1 MSREKGCALFLLFAL
16 TLAVTSDAWAQRRRK
31 SKPSGG
37 TPTSETSA
45 KPRSASEG
53 SSEGGDGGG
62 ASGGFP
68 ALERA
73 EKFYQRGDYYM
84 ASIEFNKAIEGEGS
98 SDPGAKMRAEFMM
111 GKTLFKLKFYS
122 AALSYFDGIVQ
133 KGEAHPHYSETLQW
147 LASLTHQ
154 PVDAAVVLE
163 KIGKYN
169 RQQLEAPQLEAV
181 RDELYFLLGKYNY
194 NKGKFQ
200 EAVSLFNLVPAS
212 SAYYPQAKLF
222 EGATYVRE
230 FSAKPAVE
238 AFKAVLRAS
247 EDSQDPKVKPFKDL
261 ANLSLA
267 RVFYSTGQFEMA
279 TKYFDRVSPESYDW
293 PNSLFE
299 ASWANFMLKQ
309 QGYSKALGNIHTLRA
324 PFFEYFI
331 KPESVAEALTVK
343 ATIYYYNCLFDRAS
357 NAITEFND
365 WVPQVAEGLAK
376 ALASRTSNDQ
386 FFELATKIRTGKSGL
401 PFAVERS
408 ARAVLSDRSLVR
420 RFDAIR
426 ELDRELTQHEKAD
439 ASWKSTAIANNIY
452 SQIGVTR
459 ALAVNEIGGI
469 ARKRVERLVN
479 ELRQL
484 ITRVIKIE
492 YEILQGEKSQ
502 LEEEVKTEQQK
513 MEVARVKD
521 ISNVR
526 IDDEHEFW
534 PFTGEYWRDEL
545 GYYRYK
551 LLNKC
556 VHGGAGPD
564 GAPAG
569 GQETPAEGGENP
581 AGAGAPAEGAAATP
595 AEASPTEASP
605 AGE

>member
-1 MSREKGCALFLLFAL
+1 MSREKGCVLFVLFAL
-16 TLAVTSDAWAQRRRK
+16 TLAVTSDAWAQRRKK
-31 SKPSGG
+31 SKPAAAAPAGETTST
-37 TPTSETSA
+37 TPKAAGEPSPE
-45 KPRSASEG
+45 
-53 SSEGGDGGG
+53 
-62 ASGGFP
+62 
-68 ALERA
+68 LERA

-84 ASIEFNKAIEGEGS
+84 ASIEFNKAIEGEA
-98 SDPGAKMRAEFMM
+98 GADARMRAEFMM
-111 GKTLFKLKFYS
+111 GKALFKLKFFS
-122 AALSYFDGIVQ
+122 AALSYFDRIVQ
-133 KGEAHPHYSETLQW
+133 KGPAHPHYNETLQW

-154 PVDAAVVLE
+154 PVDVAVVLE

-169 RQQLEAPQLEAV
+169 RQELEAPQLEAV
-181 RDELYFLLGKYNY
+181 RDELYFLLGKYYY

-200 EAVSLFNLVPAS
+200 EAVALFNLVPAG
-212 SAYYPQAKLF
+212 SAFYPQAKLF
-222 EGATYVRE
+222 EGATHVRE
-230 FSAKPAVE
+230 YAARPAVE
-238 AFKAVLRAS
+238 AFKAVLRGA
-247 EDSQDPKVKPFKDL
+247 EESQDPKVKPFKDL

-309 QGYSKALGNIHTLRA
+309 QGYSKALGDIHTLRA

-343 ATIYYYNCLFDRAS
+343 ATIYYYNCLFDRAANS
-357 NAITEFND
+357 IQEFND
-365 WVPQVAEGLAK
+365 WVPQVAEGLAN
-376 ALASRTSNDQ
+376 ALSSHTANDQ
-386 FFELATKIRTGKSGL
+386 FYDLAVKIRTGRSGL
-401 PFAVERS
+401 PPAVERA

-426 ELDRELTQHEKAD
+426 ELDRELVQHEKAD
-439 ASWKSTAIANNIY
+439 AAWKSTAVATNIY
-452 SQIGVTR
+452 SEIGVTR
-459 ALAVNEIGGI
+459 ALAVNETGEI

-479 ELRQL
+479 EFRQL

-492 YEILQGEKSQ
+492 YEILQGQKGQ
-502 LEEEVKTEQQK
+502 LEEDVKTESLTGAA
-513 MEVARVKD
+513 ARAKD

-534 PFTGEYWRDEL
+534 PFLGEYWRDEL

-556 VHGGAGPD
+556 VHGSAGPE

-569 GQETPAEGGENP
+569 GGQEGAVPEDGE
-581 AGAGAPAEGAAATP
+581 APAEAP
-595 AEASPTEASP
+595 APAPESAP
-605 AGE
+605 AGGQP

>member
-1 MSREKGCALFLLFAL
+1 MSREKGCVLFLLFAL

-31 SKPSGG
+31 SKPGG
-37 TPTSETSA
+37 ATPAGETSSG
-45 KPRSASEG
+45 SASTKSVSE
-53 SSEGGDGGG
+53 SSAPE
-62 ASGGFP
+62 
-68 ALERA
+68 LERA
-73 EKFYQRGDYYM
+73 EKFYQLGNYYS
-84 ASIEFNKAIEGEGS
+84 ASIEFNKAVEGEGAG
-98 SDPGAKMRAEFMM
+98 DPGAKMRAEFMM
-111 GKTLFKLKFYS
+111 GKTLFKLKFFS
-122 AALSYFDGIVQ
+122 ASLNYFDRIVQ
-133 KGEAHPHYSETLQW
+133 KGPAHPNYNETLQW

-154 PVDAAVVLE
+154 PVDVASVLE

-169 RQQLEAPQLEAV
+169 RQELEAPQLEAV

-200 EAVSLFNLVPAS
+200 EAVSLFNLVPPKS
-212 SAYYPQAKLF
+212 SFYPQAKLF
-222 EGATYVRE
+222 EGATYVRQYA
-230 FSAKPAVE
+230 AKPAVE
-238 AFKAVLRAS
+238 AFKAVLRAA
-247 EDSQDPKVKPFKDL
+247 EDSQDPKVKPFQDL

-309 QGYSKALGNIHTLRA
+309 QGYSKALGDIHTLRA
-324 PFFEYFI
+324 PFFEYFV

-343 ATIYYYNCLFDRAS
+343 ATIYFYNCLFDRAANS
-357 NAITEFND
+357 IQEFND
-365 WVPQVAEGLAK
+365 WVPRVAEGLAK
-376 ALASRTSNDQ
+376 ALTGNPANDQ
-386 FFELATKIRTGKSGL
+386 FYGLAVKIRAGKSGL
-401 PFAVERS
+401 PPAVERA

-426 ELDRELTQHEKAD
+426 ELDRELVQLERAE
-439 ASWKSTAIANNIY
+439 ASWRSTSVATNLN
-452 SQIGVTR
+452 SEIGVTR
-459 ALAVNEIGGI
+459 ALAVNEAGEI

-479 ELRQL
+479 EFRVL

-492 YEILQGEKSQ
+492 YEILQGEKGS
-502 LEEEVKTEQQK
+502 LEEDVKSESQGDSGG
-513 MEVARVKD
+513 RVKD

-534 PFTGEYWRDEL
+534 PFLGEYWRDEL

-556 VHGGAGPD
+556 VHGSAGPE
-564 GAPAG
+564 GAPASG
-569 GQETPAEGGENP
+569 GQEGAVPEEGE
-581 AGAGAPAEGAAATP
+581 APAPESAP
-595 AEASPTEASP
+595 AP
-605 AGE
+605 AGEE

>member
-1 MSREKGCALFLLFAL
+1 
-16 TLAVTSDAWAQRRRK
+16 
-31 SKPSGG
+31 
-37 TPTSETSA
+37 
-45 KPRSASEG
+45 
-53 SSEGGDGGG
+53 
-62 ASGGFP
+62 
-68 ALERA
+68 
-73 EKFYQRGDYYM
+73 
-84 ASIEFNKAIEGEGS
+84 
-98 SDPGAKMRAEFMM
+98 
-111 GKTLFKLKFYS
+111 
-122 AALSYFDGIVQ
+122 
-133 KGEAHPHYSETLQW
+133 LQW

-154 PVDAAVVLE
+154 PVDTAVVLE

-169 RQQLEAPQLEAV
+169 RQELEAPQLEAV

-200 EAVSLFNLVPAS
+200 EAVSLFNLVPDKS
-212 SAYYPQAKLF
+212 GFYPQAKLF
-222 EGATYVRE
+222 EGATYVRQYT
-230 FSAKPAVE
+230 AKPAVE
-238 AFKAVLRAS
+238 AFKAVLRAA
-247 EDSQDPKVKPFKDL
+247 EESQDPKVKPFQDL

-309 QGYSKALGNIHTLRA
+309 AGYSKALGDIHTLRA
-324 PFFEYFI
+324 PFFEYFV

-343 ATIYYYNCLFDRAS
+343 ATIYFYNCLFDRAAAS
-357 NAITEFND
+357 IQEFND

-376 ALASRTSNDQ
+376 ALTSNPANDQ
-386 FFELATKIRTGKSGL
+386 FYALAVKIRSGRSGL
-401 PFAVERS
+401 PPAVERA

-426 ELDRELTQHEKAD
+426 ELDRELVQLEKAD
-439 ASWKSTAIANNIY
+439 AAWKSTSVATNLY
-452 SQIGVTR
+452 SEIGVTR
-459 ALAVNEIGGI
+459 ALAVNEAGEI

-479 ELRQL
+479 EFRVL

-492 YEILQGEKSQ
+492 YEILQGEKGS
-502 LEEEVKTEQQK
+502 LEEDVRSESQSDSSG
-513 MEVARVKD
+513 RVKD

-534 PFTGEYWRDEL
+534 PFLGEYWRDEL

-556 VHGGAGPD
+556 VHGSAGPE
-564 GAPAG
+564 GAPASG
-569 GQETPAEGGENP
+569 GQEGAVPEGGE
-581 AGAGAPAEGAAATP
+581 ATAPESA
-595 AEASPTEASP
+595 P
-605 AGE
+605 AGEQP

>member
-1 MSREKGCALFLLFAL
+1 MSREKGCALFLLLAL
-16 TLAVTSDAWAQRRRK
+16 TLTVTSDAWAQRRKKNKPAAATPAADTQSNPK
-31 SKPSGG
+31 SAGEPS
-37 TPTSETSA
+37 
-45 KPRSASEG
+45 
-53 SSEGGDGGG
+53 
-62 ASGGFP
+62 P

-84 ASIEFNKAIEGEGS
+84 ASIEFNKAIEGEAGV
-98 SDPGAKMRAEFMM
+98 DARMRAEFMM
-111 GKTLFKLKFYS
+111 GKTLFKLKFFS
-122 AALSYFDGIVQ
+122 AALSYFDRVVQ
-133 KGEAHPHYSETLQW
+133 KGPAHPHYNETLQW

-154 PVDAAVVLE
+154 PVDSAAVLE

-169 RQQLEAPQLEAV
+169 RQELEAPQLEAV

-200 EAVSLFNLVPAS
+200 EAVSLFNLVPAK
-212 SAYYPQAKLF
+212 SAFYPQAKLF
-222 EGATYVRE
+222 EGATHVRE
-230 FSAKPAVE
+230 YAAKPAVD
-238 AFKAVLRAS
+238 AFKAVLRAA
-247 EDSQDPKVKPFKDL
+247 EESQDPKVKPFQDL

-343 ATIYYYNCLFDRAS
+343 ATIYFYNCLFDRAAS
-357 NAITEFND
+357 AIQEFND
-365 WVPQVAEGLAK
+365 WVPQVAEGLAQ
-376 ALASRTSNDQ
+376 ALASHTANDQ
-386 FFELATKIRTGKSGL
+386 FYDLAVKIRSGRSGL
-401 PFAVERS
+401 PPAVERA
-408 ARAVLSDRSLVR
+408 ARAVMSDRSLVR

-426 ELDRELTQHEKAD
+426 ELDRELIQHEKAD
-439 ASWKSTAIANNIY
+439 AAWKSTAVATTIY
-452 SQIGVTR
+452 SEIGVTR
-459 ALAVNEIGGI
+459 ALAVNETGEI

-479 ELRQL
+479 EFRQL

-492 YEILQGEKSQ
+492 YEILQGEKGQ
-502 LEEEVKTEQQK
+502 LEEDVKAET
-513 MEVARVKD
+513 MTGGAGRAKD

-534 PFTGEYWRDEL
+534 PFLGEYWRDEL

-556 VHGGAGPD
+556 VHGSAGPE
-564 GAPAG
+564 GAPASG
-569 GQETPAEGGENP
+569 GEGAPVPEGGETPAE
-581 AGAGAPAEGAAATP
+581 APAPESA
-595 AEASPTEASP
+595 P
-605 AGE
+605 AGETP

>member
-31 SKPSGG
+31 SKSTG
-37 TPTSETSA
+37 TTPASETSA
-45 KPRSASEG
+45 KPKSADEATG
-53 SSEGGDGGG
+53 EAGG
-62 ASGGFP
+62 ATGFP

-73 EKFYQRGDYYM
+73 EKFYQLGNYYM
-84 ASIEFNKAIEGEGS
+84 ASIEFYKAIEGEGS
-98 SDPGAKMRAEFMM
+98 ADVGAKQRAEFMM
-111 GKTLFKLKFYS
+111 GKTLFKLKFFS
-122 AALSYFDGIVQ
+122 AALGYFDAIVQ
-133 KGEAHPHYSETLQW
+133 KGPAHPHYSETLQW

-154 PVDAAVVLE
+154 PVDNAAVLE
-163 KIGKYN
+163 RIGKYN
-169 RQQLEAPQLEAV
+169 QQELENSQLEAV
-181 RDELYFLLGKYNY
+181 RDELYFLLGKVNY

-200 EAVSLFNLVPAS
+200 EAVALFNRVPPNS
-212 SAYYPQAKLF
+212 SFYPQAKLF

-230 FSAKPAVE
+230 YQAKPAVE
-238 AFKAVLRAS
+238 AFKAVLRAA
-247 EDSQDPKVKPFKDL
+247 EDSQDPKVRPFKDL

-267 RVFYSTGQFEMA
+267 RVFYSTGQFQMA

-357 NAITEFND
+357 NAIMEFND

-376 ALASRTSNDQ
+376 ALASRTANDQ
-386 FFELATKIRTGKSGL
+386 FYDLAVKIRYGRSGL
-401 PFAVERS
+401 PPAVERA

-426 ELDRELTQHEKAD
+426 ELDRELVQHEKAD
-439 ASWKSTAIANNIY
+439 SNWKNTAVATNIY

-459 ALAVNEIGGI
+459 ALAVNETGEI

-479 ELRQL
+479 EFRQL

-492 YEILQGEKSQ
+492 YEILQGEKGQ
-502 LEEEVKTEQQK
+502 LEEDVKAETQTGSTGS
-513 MEVARVKD
+513 ARD

-556 VHGGAGPD
+556 THGLAGPE
-564 GAPAG
+564 GAPTGG
-569 GQETPAEGGENP
+569 GQGEPAQEGGGE
-581 AGAGAPAEGAAATP
+581 APAEAP
-595 AEASPTEASP
+595 APAQAPAPESSPPP
-605 AGE
+605 ADE

>member
-1 MSREKGCALFLLFAL
+1 MSREKGCVLFLLFAL
-16 TLAVTSDAWAQRRRK
+16 TLAVTSDAWAQRRKK
-31 SKPSGG
+31 SKPAGATPAGETSSGSATTKSVSESG
-37 TPTSETSA
+37 TPE
-45 KPRSASEG
+45 
-53 SSEGGDGGG
+53 
-62 ASGGFP
+62 
-68 ALERA
+68 LERA
-73 EKFYQRGDYYM
+73 EKFYQLGNYYS
-84 ASIEFNKAIEGEGS
+84 ASIEFNKAVEGEGAG
-98 SDPGAKMRAEFMM
+98 DPGAKMRAEFMM
-111 GKTLFKLKFYS
+111 GKTLFKLKFFS
-122 AALSYFDGIVQ
+122 ASLGYFDRIVQ
-133 KGEAHPHYSETLQW
+133 KGPAHPNYNETLQW

-154 PVDAAVVLE
+154 PVDTGIVLE

-169 RQQLEAPQLEAV
+169 RQELEAPQLDAV

-200 EAVSLFNLVPAS
+200 EAVSLFNLVPPKS
-212 SAYYPQAKLF
+212 SFYPQAKLF
-222 EGATYVRE
+222 EGATYVRQYA
-230 FSAKPAVE
+230 AKPAVE
-238 AFKAVLRAS
+238 AFKAVLRAA
-247 EDSQDPKVKPFKDL
+247 EESQDPKVKPFQDL

-309 QGYSKALGNIHTLRA
+309 QGYSKALGDIHTLRA
-324 PFFEYFI
+324 PFFEYFV

-343 ATIYYYNCLFDRAS
+343 ATIYFYNCLFERAANS
-357 NAITEFND
+357 IQEFND

-376 ALASRTSNDQ
+376 ALTSNPANDG
-386 FFELATKIRTGKSGL
+386 FYALAVKIRSGKSGL
-401 PFAVERS
+401 SPTVERA

-426 ELDRELTQHEKAD
+426 ELDRELVQLERAD
-439 ASWKSTAIANNIY
+439 ASWKSTSVATNLN
-452 SQIGVTR
+452 SEIGVTR
-459 ALAVNEIGGI
+459 ALAVNEAGEI

-479 ELRQL
+479 EFRVL

-492 YEILQGEKSQ
+492 YEILQGEKGS
-502 LEEEVKTEQQK
+502 LEEDVKSESQSDSSG
-513 MEVARVKD
+513 RVKD

-534 PFTGEYWRDEL
+534 PFMGEYWRDEL

-556 VHGGAGPD
+556 VHGSAGPEGAPASGGQEGAVPED
-564 GAPAG
+564 GEAPATESAPAPAG
-569 GQETPAEGGENP
+569 GQP
-581 AGAGAPAEGAAATP
+581 
-595 AEASPTEASP
+595 
-605 AGE
+605 

>member
-1 MSREKGCALFLLFAL
+1 MSREKGCVLFVLFAL

-31 SKPSGG
+31 SKPAGA
-37 TPTSETSA
+37 TPAGETSPKSKAASET
-45 KPRSASEG
+45 
-53 SSEGGDGGG
+53 SSEGGT
-62 ASGGFP
+62 GFP
-68 ALERA
+68 ALDRA
-73 EKFYQRGDYYM
+73 EKFYQRADYYM
-84 ASIEFNKAIEGEGS
+84 ASIEFNKAIEGDAGG
-98 SDPGAKMRAEFMM
+98 DAGAKMRAEFMM
-111 GKTLFKLKFYS
+111 GKTLFKLKFFS
-122 AALSYFDGIVQ
+122 AALSYFDRIVQ
-133 KGEAHPHYSETLQW
+133 KGPAHPHYNETLQW

-154 PVDAAVVLE
+154 PVDVALVLE

-169 RQQLEAPQLEAV
+169 RQELEAPQLEAV

-200 EAVSLFNLVPAS
+200 EAVSLFNLVPPK
-212 SAYYPQAKLF
+212 SAFYPQAKLF

-230 FSAKPAVE
+230 YSAKPAVE

-247 EDSQDPKVKPFKDL
+247 EESQDPKVKPFQDL

-279 TKYFDRVSPESYDW
+279 TKYFDRVSPEAYDW

-309 QGYSKALGNIHTLRA
+309 AGYSKALGNIHTLRA

-343 ATIYYYNCLFDRAS
+343 ATIYFYNCLFDRAA
-357 NAITEFND
+357 NAIQEFND
-365 WVPQVAEGLAK
+365 WVPQVAEGLTK
-376 ALASRTSNDQ
+376 LLASNTANDQ
-386 FFELATKIRTGKSGL
+386 FYEIAVKIRTGKSGL
-401 PFAVERS
+401 PPAVERA

-420 RFDAIR
+420 RFDAAR
-426 ELDRELTQHEKAD
+426 ELSRELTQHEEAD
-439 ASWKSTAIANNIY
+439 AAWKSTAVATTIY
-452 SQIGVTR
+452 SEIGVTR
-459 ALAVNEIGGI
+459 ALAVNETGEI

-492 YEILQGEKSQ
+492 YEILQGEKGE
-502 LEEEVKTEQQK
+502 LEEDVKAEAETRGSS
-513 MEVARVKD
+513 RVKD

-534 PFTGEYWRDEL
+534 PFMGEYWRDEL

-556 VHGGAGPD
+556 ARGSAGPE

-569 GQETPAEGGENP
+569 GGEQAPVQEGDESSG
-581 AGAGAPAEGAAATP
+581 GAPAAAP
-595 AEASPTEASP
+595 APEAESAPAS
-605 AGE
+605 E

>member
-1 MSREKGCALFLLFAL
+1 MSREKGCVLFLLFAL

-31 SKPSGG
+31 SKPAGA
-37 TPTSETSA
+37 TPAGETSSG
-45 KPRSASEG
+45 SATTTKSVSE
-53 SSEGGDGGG
+53 
-62 ASGGFP
+62 ASAP
-68 ALERA
+68 ELERA
-73 EKFYQRGDYYM
+73 EKFYQLGNYYS
-84 ASIEFNKAIEGEGS
+84 ASIEFNKAIEGEGAV
-98 SDPGAKMRAEFMM
+98 DPGAKMRAEFMM
-111 GKTLFKLKFYS
+111 GKTLFKLKFFS
-122 AALSYFDGIVQ
+122 ASLGYFDRIVQ
-133 KGEAHPHYSETLQW
+133 KGPAHPNYNETLQW

-154 PVDAAVVLE
+154 PVDTGIVLE

-169 RQQLEAPQLEAV
+169 RQELEAPQLEAV

-200 EAVSLFNLVPAS
+200 EAVSLFNLVPAK
-212 SAYYPQAKLF
+212 SAFYPQAKLF
-222 EGATYVRE
+222 EGATYVRQYT
-230 FSAKPAVE
+230 AKPAVE
-238 AFKAVLRAS
+238 AFKAVLLAA
-247 EDSQDPKVKPFKDL
+247 EESQDPKVKPFQDL

-267 RVFYSTGQFEMA
+267 RVFYSTGQFKMA

-309 QGYSKALGNIHTLRA
+309 EGYSKALGDIHTLRA
-324 PFFEYFI
+324 PFFEYFV

-343 ATIYYYNCLFDRAS
+343 ATIYFYNCLFERAANS
-357 NAITEFND
+357 IQEFND

-376 ALASRTSNDQ
+376 ALTGNPANDQ
-386 FFELATKIRTGKSGL
+386 FYALAVKIRSGKSGL
-401 PFAVERS
+401 PPAVERA

-426 ELDRELTQHEKAD
+426 ELDRELVQLERAE
-439 ASWKSTAIANNIY
+439 ASWRNTTVATNLNSE
-452 SQIGVTR
+452 IGVTR
-459 ALAVNEIGGI
+459 ALAVNEAGEI

-479 ELRQL
+479 EFRVL

-492 YEILQGEKSQ
+492 YEILQGEKGT
-502 LEEEVKTEQQK
+502 LEEDVKSESQSD
-513 MEVARVKD
+513 ASGRSRD

-534 PFTGEYWRDEL
+534 PFMGEYWRDEL

-556 VHGGAGPD
+556 VHGTAGPE
-564 GAPAG
+564 GAPASG
-569 GQETPAEGGENP
+569 GQEGAVPEGGE
-581 AGAGAPAEGAAATP
+581 APAPESAA
-595 AEASPTEASP
+595 P
-605 AGE
+605 AGEQP

>member
-1 MSREKGCALFLLFAL
+1 MSREKGCVFFLLFAL

-31 SKPSGG
+31 SKPGG
-37 TPTSETSA
+37 ATPAGETSSGSA
-45 KPRSASEG
+45 TTKPVSESSAPE
-53 SSEGGDGGG
+53 
-62 ASGGFP
+62 
-68 ALERA
+68 LERA
-73 EKFYQRGDYYM
+73 EKFYQLGNYYS
-84 ASIEFNKAIEGEGS
+84 ASIEFNKAVEGEGAG
-98 SDPGAKMRAEFMM
+98 DPGAKMRAEFMM
-111 GKTLFKLKFYS
+111 GKSLFKLKFFS
-122 AALSYFDGIVQ
+122 ASLSYFDRIVQ
-133 KGEAHPHYSETLQW
+133 KGPAHPNYNETLQW

-154 PVDAAVVLE
+154 PVDVASVLE

-169 RQQLEAPQLEAV
+169 RQELEAPQLEAV

-200 EAVSLFNLVPAS
+200 EAVSLFNLVPPKS
-212 SAYYPQAKLF
+212 SFYPQAKLF
-222 EGATYVRE
+222 EGATYVRQYT
-230 FSAKPAVE
+230 AKPAVE
-238 AFKAVLRAS
+238 AFKAVLRAA
-247 EDSQDPKVKPFKDL
+247 EESQDPKVKPFQDL

-309 QGYSKALGNIHTLRA
+309 QGYSKALGDIHTLRA
-324 PFFEYFI
+324 PFFEYFV

-343 ATIYYYNCLFDRAS
+343 ATIYFYNCLFERAANS
-357 NAITEFND
+357 IQEFND

-376 ALASRTSNDQ
+376 ALTGNPANDQ
-386 FFELATKIRTGKSGL
+386 FYGLAVKIRAGKSGL
-401 PFAVERS
+401 PPAVERA

-426 ELDRELTQHEKAD
+426 ELDRELVQLERAE
-439 ASWKSTAIANNIY
+439 ASWRSTSVATNLN
-452 SQIGVTR
+452 SEIGVTR
-459 ALAVNEIGGI
+459 ALAVNEAGEI

-479 ELRQL
+479 EFRVL

-492 YEILQGEKSQ
+492 YEILQGEKGS
-502 LEEEVKTEQQK
+502 LEEDVKSESQG
-513 MEVARVKD
+513 ESGGRVKD

-534 PFTGEYWRDEL
+534 PFLGEYWRDEL

-556 VHGGAGPD
+556 VHGSAGPE
-564 GAPAG
+564 GAPASG
-569 GQETPAEGGENP
+569 GQEGAVPEEGE
-581 AGAGAPAEGAAATP
+581 APAPESAP
-595 AEASPTEASP
+595 AP
-605 AGE
+605 ADGQ

>member
-1 MSREKGCALFLLFAL
+1 MSREKGYAVFVLFAL

-31 SKPSGG
+31 SKPTGATPSGESSSK
-37 TPTSETSA
+37 PKSA
-45 KPRSASEG
+45 G
-53 SSEGGDGGG
+53 DTSSE
-62 ASGGFP
+62 AAAGGFP
-68 ALERA
+68 GLDRA

-84 ASIEFNKAIEGEGS
+84 ASIEFNKAIEG
-98 SDPGAKMRAEFMM
+98 DADAGAKMRAEFMM
-111 GKTLFKLKFYS
+111 GKTLFKLKFFS
-122 AALSYFDGIVQ
+122 AALSYFDRIVQ
-133 KGEAHPHYSETLQW
+133 KGPAHPHYNETLQW

-154 PVDAAVVLE
+154 PVDVAVVLE

-169 RQQLEAPQLEAV
+169 RQELEAPQLEAV

-200 EAVSLFNLVPAS
+200 EAVSLFNLVPAG
-212 SAYYPQAKLF
+212 SAFYPQAKLF

-230 FSAKPAVE
+230 YSAKPAVE
-238 AFKAVLRAS
+238 AFKAVLRGA
-247 EDSQDPKVKPFKDL
+247 EESQDPRVKPFKDL

-309 QGYSKALGNIHTLRA
+309 KGYSKALGDIHTLRA

-343 ATIYYYNCLFDRAS
+343 ATIYFYNCLFDRALG
-357 NAITEFND
+357 AIQEFND
-365 WVPQVAEGLAK
+365 WVPLVAEGLAK
-376 ALASRTSNDQ
+376 ALASRTANDQ
-386 FFELATKIRTGKSGL
+386 FYDLAVKIRTGRSGL
-401 PFAVERS
+401 PPAVERA
-408 ARAVLSDRSLVR
+408 ARAVMSDRSLVR

-426 ELDRELTQHEKAD
+426 ELDRELVQHEKAD
-439 ASWKSTAIANNIY
+439 AAWKSTAVATNIY
-452 SQIGVTR
+452 SEIGVTR
-459 ALAVNEIGGI
+459 ALAVNETGEI
-469 ARKRVERLVN
+469 ARKRVERMVN
-479 ELRQL
+479 EFRQL

-492 YEILQGEKSQ
+492 YEILQGQKGQ
-502 LEEEVKTEQQK
+502 LEEDVKTET
-513 MEVARVKD
+513 MTGGASRAKD

-534 PFTGEYWRDEL
+534 PFLGEYWRDEL

-556 VHGGAGPD
+556 VHGSAGPE
-564 GAPAG
+564 GAPTSVGEEAPVPEG
-569 GQETPAEGGENP
+569 GETPPAETPAPESAP
-581 AGAGAPAEGAAATP
+581 PAEKP
-595 AEASPTEASP
+595 
-605 AGE
+605 

>member
-31 SKPSGG
+31 SKPSGT
-37 TPTSETSA
+37 TPSGESTSKSAGETPSDA
-45 KPRSASEG
+45 GVS
-53 SSEGGDGGG
+53 
-62 ASGGFP
+62 FP
-68 ALERA
+68 GLERA

-84 ASIEFNKAIEGEGS
+84 ASIEFNKAIEGEAGA
-98 SDPGAKMRAEFMM
+98 DVGAKMRAEFMM
-111 GKTLFKLKFYS
+111 GKTLFKLKFFS
-122 AALSYFDGIVQ
+122 AALSYFDRIVQ
-133 KGEAHPHYSETLQW
+133 KGPAHPHYNETLQW

-154 PVDAAVVLE
+154 PVDVAAVLE
-163 KIGKYN
+163 KIGKYS
-169 RQQLEAPQLEAV
+169 RQELEAPQLESV

-200 EAVSLFNLVPAS
+200 EAVSLFNLVPPKS
-212 SAYYPQAKLF
+212 VFFPQAKLF

-230 FSAKPAVE
+230 YSAKPAVE
-238 AFKAVLRAS
+238 AFKAVLRAA
-247 EDSQDPKVKPFKDL
+247 EESQDPKVRPFQDL

-279 TKYFDRVSPESYDW
+279 TKYFDRVSPEAYDW

-309 QGYSKALGNIHTLRA
+309 AGYSKALGNIHTLRA

-343 ATIYYYNCLFDRAS
+343 ATIYYYNCLFDRAANS
-357 NAITEFND
+357 IQEFND

-376 ALASRTSNDQ
+376 VLASHPANDQ
-386 FFELATKIRTGKSGL
+386 FFDIAVKIRTGKSGL
-401 PFAVERS
+401 PPAVERA

-420 RFDAIR
+420 RFEAVR
-426 ELDRELTQHEKAD
+426 ELDRELAQQEKAD
-439 ASWKSTAIANNIY
+439 AAWKSTAVATTIY
-452 SQIGVTR
+452 SEIGVTR
-459 ALAVNEIGGI
+459 ALAVNGTGEI

-479 ELRQL
+479 EFRQL

-492 YEILQGEKSQ
+492 YEILQGEKGQ
-502 LEEEVKTEQQK
+502 LEEDVKTET
-513 MEVARVKD
+513 MTGGASRVKD

-534 PFTGEYWRDEL
+534 PFKGEYWRDEL

-556 VHGGAGPD
+556 VHGSAGPE

-569 GQETPAEGGENP
+569 GGQEGAVPEGGE
-581 AGAGAPAEGAAATP
+581 APAEAPAPEAAP
-595 AEASPTEASP
+595 AEEKP
-605 AGE
+605 

>member
-1 MSREKGCALFLLFAL
+1 MSREKGCVFFLLFAL
-16 TLAVTSDAWAQRRRK
+16 TLAVTSDAWAQRRKK
-31 SKPSGG
+31 SKPAGA
-37 TPTSETSA
+37 TPASDTSDATAAKSA
-45 KPRSASEG
+45 P
-53 SSEGGDGGG
+53 EGG
-62 ASGGFP
+62 AP
-68 ALERA
+68 ELERA
-73 EKFYQRGDYYM
+73 EKFYQLGNYYM
-84 ASIEFNKAIEGEGS
+84 ASIEFNKAVEGEGGG
-98 SDPGAKMRAEFMM
+98 DAGAKMRAEFMM
-111 GKTLFKLKFYS
+111 GKTLFKLKFFS
-122 AALSYFDGIVQ
+122 AALNYFDRIVQ
-133 KGEAHPHYSETLQW
+133 KGPAHPNYNETLQW

-154 PVDAAVVLE
+154 PIDTSAVLE
-163 KIGKYN
+163 RIGKYN
-169 RQQLEAPQLEAV
+169 RQELDAPQLEAV

-200 EAVSLFNLVPAS
+200 EAVSIFNLVPAT
-212 SAYYPQAKLF
+212 SAFYPQAKLF
-222 EGATYVRE
+222 EGATYVRQYA
-230 FSAKPAVE
+230 AKPAVE
-238 AFKAVLRAS
+238 AFKAVLRAA
-247 EDSQDPKVKPFKDL
+247 EESQDPKVKPFQDL

-309 QGYSKALGNIHTLRA
+309 AGYSKALGDIHTLRA
-324 PFFEYFI
+324 PFFEYFV

-343 ATIYYYNCLFDRAS
+343 ATIYFYNCLFDRAAAS
-357 NAITEFND
+357 IQEFND

-376 ALASRTSNDQ
+376 ALTSNPANDQ
-386 FFELATKIRTGKSGL
+386 FYGLAVKIRSGRSGL
-401 PFAVERS
+401 PPAVERA

-426 ELDRELTQHEKAD
+426 ELDRELIQLEKAD
-439 ASWKSTAIANNIY
+439 ASWKSTSVATNLY
-452 SQIGVTR
+452 SEIGVTR
-459 ALAVNEIGGI
+459 ALAVNEAGEI

-479 ELRQL
+479 EFRVL

-492 YEILQGEKSQ
+492 YEILQGEKGS
-502 LEEEVKTEQQK
+502 LEEDVKSESQSD
-513 MEVARVKD
+513 ASGRSRD

-534 PFTGEYWRDEL
+534 PFLGEYWRDEL

-556 VHGGAGPD
+556 EHGTAGPE
-564 GAPAG
+564 GAPASG
-569 GQETPAEGGENP
+569 GQEGAVPEGGETS
-581 AGAGAPAEGAAATP
+581 APESA
-595 AEASPTEASP
+595 P